1 MVAAVVAGIASAVP
15 TAATQEQLWNDFF
28 AEHYDGDP
36 LAERIWKRAGVES
49 RHGVAVPWKE
59 DVRQWGTEARM
70 ERFIEEARPLG
81 REAIGACLADARL
94 APQDVDCFTVVTCTG
109 YASPGLDVLLAQDL
123 GMSDETQR
131 LHLGHMGC
139 YAALPGLASVAD
151 AAIARGKTGLLLCIE
166 LCSLHIQPPT
176 DEIDQVIAHALF
188 ADAAAAVAVLPD
200 SSGMEVVD
208 VVSRTDAGSRSMMTW
223 DVTDR
228 GFRMG
233 LSPQVPEVLRRHVP
247 EVIGP
252 LLQAHGLEPRDVAG
266 WAIHPGG
273 PRILEATA
281 EGLGL
286 EEEDLAASRSVL
298 WDYGNCSSPT
308 VLLVLERLLQGG
320 ALADGDPVVAMSF
333 GPGLTLSAALLV
345 RRESAGRAAS

>member
-1 MVAAVVAGIASAVP
+1 VVAAVVAGIGSAVP
-15 TAATQEQLWNDFF
+15 TGATQEQLWTDFF
-28 AEHYDGDP
+28 AEHYAENP
-36 LAERIWKRAGVES
+36 FAERIWKRAGVDS

-81 REAIGACLADARL
+81 REAIEACLADGGL
-94 APQDVDCFTVVTCTG
+94 VPQDVDLLTVVTCTG
-109 YASPGLDVLLAQDL
+109 YGSPGLDVLLAEDL
-123 GMSDETQR
+123 GMRDEMQR
-131 LHLGHMGC
+131 FHLGHMGC
-139 YAALPGLASVAD
+139 YAALPGLASLAD
-151 AAIARGKTGLLLCIE
+151 ASARGKTGLLLCIE

-188 ADAAAAVAVLPD
+188 ADAAAAIAVRPD
-200 SSGMEVVD
+200 GSGMEVVD
-208 VVSRTDAGSRSMMTW
+208 VVSRTDAGSAALMTW

-233 LSPQVPEVLRRHVP
+233 LSPEVPEVLRRHAP
-247 EVIGP
+247 EVIRP
-252 LLQAHGLEPRDVAG
+252 LLAAQGLQAQDVAG

-286 EEEDLAASRSVL
+286 EEADLAASRSIL
-298 WDYGNCSSPT
+298 RDYGNCSSPT
-308 VLLVLERLLQGG
+308 VLLVLERLLRGG
-320 ALADGDPVVAMSF
+320 GLRAGDPVVAMAF

-345 RRESAGRAAS
+345 RRESAGPAAS